1 MKFIEIKDC
10 IINTE
15 HLINCFKQDLMIEIL
30 FINSY
35 CIKLNFE
42 TTEERDLDFDYL
54 KNSLLRIPT

>member
-15 HLINCFKQDLMIEIL
+15 HLISCFKQDLIIEIL

-35 CIKLNFE
+35 YVKLNFQ
-42 TTEERDLDFDYL
+42 TTEERDLAFDHL
-54 KNSLLRIPT
+54 KTSLLRIPT